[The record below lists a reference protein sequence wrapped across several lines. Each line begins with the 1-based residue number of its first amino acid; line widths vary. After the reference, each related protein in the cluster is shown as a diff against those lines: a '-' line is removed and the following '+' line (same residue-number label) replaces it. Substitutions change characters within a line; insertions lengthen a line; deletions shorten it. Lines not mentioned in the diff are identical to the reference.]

1 MLVAVYHSCGFQAL
15 VGLYQIM
22 WLTQQSK
29 RGMVVNGLLGQVL
42 FALLMPRADAAE
54 AYVQVKVLVVASVL
68 LKRGW

>member
-1 MLVAVYHSCGFQAL
+1 MYHSCGFKAL
-15 VGLYQIM
+15 VSFDQIM
-22 WLTQQSK
+22 WLKQQSK

-54 AYVQVKVLVVASVL
+54 AYVEVKVLVVAALL

>member
-1 MLVAVYHSCGFQAL
+1 MYHSCGFKAL
-15 VGLYQIM
+15 VGFYQIM
-22 WLTQQSK
+22 WLKQQSK

-54 AYVQVKVLVVASVL
+54 AYVEVKVLVVAALL